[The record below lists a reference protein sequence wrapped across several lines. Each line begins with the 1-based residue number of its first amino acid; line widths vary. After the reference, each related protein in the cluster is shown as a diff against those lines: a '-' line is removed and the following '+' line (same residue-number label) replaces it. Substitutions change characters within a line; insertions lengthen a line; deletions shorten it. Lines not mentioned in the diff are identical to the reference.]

1 MNQRACFEL
10 DVIPLRG
17 HLLSTALR
25 LTRNTQDAED
35 LVQETMLHAYTGFG
49 SLREGSNVKAW
60 MYRILHNTWISQY
73 RKKKCRPTEVSV
85 ECIADT
91 QLIAGIGHSANTTRS
106 AEETAL
112 EFVTDDEVAAALMQ
126 LAPEIQT
133 ALYYADVLGYTYK
146 EIAAMTDSPI
156 GTVMSRLHRGRN
168 RLRKRLFTM
177 ANRCGLVAEQESA
190 DSARAA

>member
-1 MNQRACFEL
+1 MTQQACFEH

-17 HLLSTALR
+17 HLLCTALR

-35 LVQETMLHAYTGFG
+35 LVQEAMLHAFTGFG
-49 SLREGSNVKAW
+49 TLREGSNVKAW

-73 RKKKCRPTEVSV
+73 RRKKCRPTEVSA
-85 ECIADT
+85 ECISDF
-91 QLIAGIGHSANTTRS
+91 QLTAGVLGAANTARS

-156 GTVMSRLHRGRN
+156 G
-168 RLRKRLFTM
+168 
-177 ANRCGLVAEQESA
+177 
-190 DSARAA
+190 